1 MKEELKMNVNELA
14 ETLGKALSETEEYK
28 NYIYAKSVYESDTEL
43 EQLIEAY
50 NMEKLRVDIVNNQGS
65 DKDKKE
71 NSTDRL
77 NQLYQ
82 QIMAKPA
89 MINFGEAHEKLGLL
103 MDSVNN
109 IILQTMNGEDGCTPD
124 KCAHCNHCNH

>member
-1 MKEELKMNVNELA
+1 MNVNELA
-14 ETLGKALSETEEYK
+14 ETLGKALSETKEYK
-28 NYIYAKSVYESDTEL
+28 DYIYAKSVYEADNEL
-43 EQLIEAY
+43 EELIEAY
-50 NMEKLRVDIVNNQGS
+50 NMEKLRIDIINNQGS
-65 DKDKKE
+65 DEDKKN

-82 QIMAKPA
+82 QIMARPA
-89 MINFGEAHEKLGLL
+89 MIGYGEAHEKLGQL

-109 IILQTMNGEDGCTPD
+109 IILQTMNGDEGCAPD

>member
-1 MKEELKMNVNELA
+1 MNVTELA

-28 NYIYAKSVYESDTEL
+28 NYIFAKSEYEADNEL
-43 EQLIEAY
+43 EELIEAY
-50 NMEKLRVDIVNNQGS
+50 NMEKLRIDIINNQAS
-65 DKDKKE
+65 DEDKKE
-71 NSTDRL
+71 HSTDRL

-82 QIMAKPA
+82 QIMARPA
-89 MINFGEAHEKLGLL
+89 MIKYGEAHEKLGQL

-124 KCAHCNHCNH
+124 KCAHCNHCH